1 MWARSL
7 DSRISRAAF
16 GSQAPVEAPERV
28 SLHSECS
35 DSQIAGTISAPGT
48 AFAIFI
54 SDTAAKRTASME
66 KETLRRL
73 LTAMRG
79 NLKQVDVD
87 TIDAISGNLSTISQR
102 LEPAATTPS
111 QLINLIESRDIADNA
126 QRFLVP
132 HEDQL
137 LSCRIIYDLKT
148 TPEDY

>member
-16 GSQAPVEAPERV
+16 GSQALVEAPERV
-28 SLHSECS
+28 SLHPECS

-48 AFAIFI
+48 AFAISI

-111 QLINLIESRDIADNA
+111 QLINLIESRDIADN
-126 QRFLVP
+126 
-132 HEDQL
+132 DS
-137 LSCRIIYDLKT
+137 LSRTKT
-148 TPEDY
+148 SCS